1 MSDAA
6 QQSASEPSTR
16 LDTLKALYPDHVL
29 PRSSCS
35 VRLVEPGESEGD
47 CGTKLLRKEKS
58 ICAALDGA
66 LRAKVFTERSFD
78 TYYYNPDFE

>member
-6 QQSASEPSTR
+6 QQSASEPSTL
-16 LDTLKALYPDHVL
+16 LDTLKARYPDHVL
-29 PRSSCS
+29 PHSLCL

-47 CGTKLLRKEKS
+47 CRTKLPRKETS

-78 TYYYNPDFE
+78 AYYYNPDFE